1 MRFVRFIYNTAYREI
16 FVIMADT
23 LTKITYQTLQQG
35 KSYLSFA
42 HKAISIQARK
52 ALKPNDLPMIPVPPE
67 LISKLQQRVNDIQAV
82 DWQDAERG
90 IYPTSLLFDEPW
102 VDYLRQYPSLVA
114 DLPSIW
120 QRADSKKYQDFDRS
134 IEINDY
140 PSYYVQNF
148 HHQTGGYLSDLSANL
163 YDLQVEILFG
173 GSADAMR
180 RRILAPLKAGLKTF
194 SDVPPSQIRI
204 LDAACGTA
212 RTLRGVRA
220 MLPQASLFGVD
231 LSGAYLRKASEQ
243 LADLPGQLVQLL
255 QGNIEE
261 LPYIDNY
268 FHAVT
273 CVFLFHELPPAVR
286 QQAIAECF
294 RVLKPGGTFI
304 ICDSIQVSDSPELE
318 AMMHAFH
325 ETFHEPYYRSY
336 MDDNLVDRLHNA
348 GFAEVLP
355 TEVHF
360 MSKYLVAK
368 KPVV

>member
-1 MRFVRFIYNTAYREI
+1 
-16 FVIMADT
+16 MADT
-23 LTKITYQTLQQG
+23 LTKLTYQTLQQG
-35 KSYLSFA
+35 KGYLSFA
-42 HKAISIQARK
+42 HKTLSIQARK
-52 ALKPNDLPMIPVPPE
+52 ALKPNNLPAIPVPPE
-67 LISKLQQRVNDIQAV
+67 LITKLQQRVNDIQAV
-82 DWQDAERG
+82 DWQDAENG
-90 IYPTSLLFDEPW
+90 VYPTSLLFDEPW

-120 QRADSKKYQDFDRS
+120 ARADGKKYQDFDRD
-134 IEINDY
+134 IQTEGY
-140 PSYYVQNF
+140 PNYYVQNF

-180 RRILAPLKAGLKTF
+180 RRILAPLKAGLQAF
-194 SDVPPSQIRI
+194 SDVPAKQIRI

-212 RTLRGVRA
+212 RTLRAIRA

-231 LSGAYLRKASEQ
+231 LSDAYLRKANEQ
-243 LADLPGQLVQLL
+243 LADMPGSLVQLL
-255 QGNIEE
+255 EGNIEE
-261 LPYIDNY
+261 LPYVDNY

-286 QQAIAECF
+286 QKAIEECY

-318 AMMHAFH
+318 AMMHMFQ

-336 MDDNLVDRLHNA
+336 MDDNLLDRLNKA

-368 KPVV
+368 K

>member
-1 MRFVRFIYNTAYREI
+1 
-16 FVIMADT
+16 MADT
-23 LTKITYQTLQQG
+23 LTKLSYQTLQQG

-42 HKAISIQARK
+42 HKMIGIQARK
-52 ALKPNDLPMIPVPPE
+52 AFKPNDMPVIPVPPE
-67 LISKLQQRVNDIQAV
+67 LITKLQQRVNELQAT
-82 DWQDAERG
+82 DWQDAENG
-90 IYPTSLLFDEPW
+90 VYPTSLLFDEPW
-102 VDYLRQYPSLVA
+102 ADYLAQYPALVA

-120 QRADSKKYQDFDRS
+120 ERADGKKYQDFDRD
-134 IEINDY
+134 IETAGY

-180 RRILAPLKAGLKTF
+180 RRILAPLKAGLTAF
-194 SDVPPSQIRI
+194 SDVPARQIRI
-204 LDAACGTA
+204 LDTACGTA

-231 LSGAYLRKASEQ
+231 LSAAYLRKANEQ
-243 LADLPGQLVQLL
+243 LADLPGALVQLL
-255 QGNIEE
+255 AGNIEE
-261 LPYIDNY
+261 LPYVDNY

-273 CVFLFHELPPAVR
+273 CVFLFHELPPAAR
-286 QQAIAECF
+286 QNAIAECY
-294 RVLKPGGTFI
+294 RVLKPGGSFI

-318 AMMHAFH
+318 AMMHMFH

-336 MDDNLVDRLHNA
+336 MEDDLVGRLTTA

-368 KPVV
+368 K

>member
-1 MRFVRFIYNTAYREI
+1 
-16 FVIMADT
+16 MADT
-23 LTKITYQTLQQG
+23 LTKLSYQTLQQG

-42 HKAISIQARK
+42 HKTISIQARK
-52 ALKPNDLPMIPVPPE
+52 AFKPNDMPVLPVPPE
-67 LISKLQQRVNDIQAV
+67 LITKLQQRVNELQAT
-82 DWQDAERG
+82 DWQDAENG

-102 VDYLRQYPSLVA
+102 GDYLAQYPALVA

-120 QRADSKKYQDFDRS
+120 ARADDKKYQDFGQE
-134 IEINDY
+134 IETTGY

-180 RRILAPLKAGLKTF
+180 RRILAPLKAALTAF
-194 SDVPPSQIRI
+194 SDVPARQIRI
-204 LDAACGTA
+204 LDTACGTA

-231 LSGAYLRKASEQ
+231 LSAAYLRKANEQ
-243 LADLPGQLVQLL
+243 LADMPGALVQLL
-255 QGNIEE
+255 EGNIEE
-261 LPYIDNY
+261 LPYVDNY

-273 CVFLFHELPPAVR
+273 CVFLFHELPPAAR
-286 QQAIAECF
+286 QNAIAECY
-294 RVLKPGGTFI
+294 RVLKPGGSFI

-318 AMMHAFH
+318 AMMHMFH

-336 MDDNLVDRLHNA
+336 MEDDLVGRLTTV

-368 KPVV
+368 K

>member
-1 MRFVRFIYNTAYREI
+1 
-16 FVIMADT
+16 MADT
-23 LTKITYQTLQQG
+23 LTKLTYQTLQQG

-42 HKAISIQARK
+42 HKTISIQARK

-67 LISKLQQRVNDIQAV
+67 LITKLQQRVNDLLAV
-82 DWQDAERG
+82 DWQDAENG
-90 IYPTSLLFDEPW
+90 VYPTSLLFDEPW
-102 VDYLRQYPSLVA
+102 VDYLKQYPSLIV
-114 DLPSIW
+114 DMPSIW
-120 QRADSKKYQDFDRS
+120 RRADGKKHQDFDRD
-134 IEINDY
+134 IETDGY

-180 RRILAPLKAGLKTF
+180 RRILAPLKASLTAF
-194 SDVPPSQIRI
+194 SDVPAKQIRI

-220 MLPQASLFGVD
+220 MLPQASLFAVD
-231 LSGAYLRKASEQ
+231 LSGAYLRKANEQ
-243 LADLPGQLVQLL
+243 LADMPGELVQLM

-261 LPYIDNY
+261 LPYVDNY

-286 QQAIAECF
+286 QNAIDECY
-294 RVLKPGGTFI
+294 RVLKPGGSLI
-304 ICDSIQVSDSPELE
+304 ICDSIQVADSPELE
-318 AMMHAFH
+318 AMMHMFH

-336 MDDNLVDRLHNA
+336 MEDDLIDRLNKA
-348 GFAEVLP
+348 GFAQVLP

-360 MSKYLVAK
+360 MSKYLVATK
-368 KPVV
+368 AVDS

>member
-1 MRFVRFIYNTAYREI
+1 
-16 FVIMADT
+16 MADT
-23 LTKITYQTLQQG
+23 LTKLTYQTLQQG

-42 HKAISIQARK
+42 HKTISIQARK

-67 LISKLQQRVNDIQAV
+67 LITKLQQRVNDLQAV
-82 DWQDAERG
+82 DWLDAENG
-90 IYPTSLLFDEPW
+90 VYPTSLLFDEPW

-114 DLPSIW
+114 DLPGIW
-120 QRADSKKYQDFDRS
+120 ARADGKKYQDFDRD
-134 IEINDY
+134 IETEGY

-180 RRILAPLKAGLKTF
+180 RRILAPLKASLNAF
-194 SDVPPSQIRI
+194 SDVPAKQIRI

-220 MLPQASLFGVD
+220 MLPQASLFAVD
-231 LSGAYLRKASEQ
+231 LSGAYLRKANEQ
-243 LADLPGQLVQLL
+243 LADMPGELVQLM

-261 LPYIDNY
+261 LPYVDNY

-273 CVFLFHELPPAVR
+273 CVFLFHELPPAAR
-286 QQAIAECF
+286 QNAIGECY
-294 RVLKPGGTFI
+294 RVLKPGGSLI
-304 ICDSIQVSDSPELE
+304 ICDSIQVADSPELE
-318 AMMHAFH
+318 AMMNMFH

-336 MDDNLVDRLHNA
+336 MEDDLIDRLNKA

-368 KPVV
+368 KALV

>member
-1 MRFVRFIYNTAYREI
+1 
-16 FVIMADT
+16 MADT
-23 LTKITYQTLQQG
+23 LTKLSYQTLQQG

-42 HKAISIQARK
+42 HKTISIQARK
-52 ALKPNDLPMIPVPPE
+52 AFKPNNMPMLPVPTD
-67 LISKLQQRVNDIQAV
+67 LINKLQQRVNELQAT
-82 DWQDAERG
+82 DWQDAEDG
-90 IYPTSLLFDEPW
+90 VYPTSLLFDEPW
-102 VDYLRQYPSLVA
+102 ADYLAQYPALVA

-120 QRADSKKYQDFDRS
+120 ARADDKKYQDFDRD
-134 IEINDY
+134 IETAGY

-180 RRILAPLKAGLKTF
+180 RRILAPLKAALTAF
-194 SDVPPSQIRI
+194 SDVPARQIRI
-204 LDAACGTA
+204 LDTACGTA

-220 MLPQASLFGVD
+220 MLPQASLFGMD
-231 LSGAYLRKASEQ
+231 LSAAYLRKASEQ
-243 LADLPGQLVQLL
+243 LADMPGALVQLL
-255 QGNIEE
+255 EGNIEE
-261 LPYIDNY
+261 LPYVDNY

-286 QQAIAECF
+286 QKAIEECY
-294 RVLKPGGTFI
+294 RVLKPGGSFI
-304 ICDSIQVSDSPELE
+304 ICDSIQLSDSPELE
-318 AMMHAFH
+318 SMMQMFQ

-336 MDDNLVDRLHNA
+336 MEDDLVCRLTTA

-368 KPVV
+368 K

>member
-1 MRFVRFIYNTAYREI
+1 
-16 FVIMADT
+16 MADT
-23 LTKITYQTLQQG
+23 LTKLSYQTLQQG

-42 HKAISIQARK
+42 HKMIGIQARK
-52 ALKPNDLPMIPVPPE
+52 AFKPNDMPVIPVPPE
-67 LISKLQQRVNDIQAV
+67 LITKLQQRVNELQAT
-82 DWQDAERG
+82 DWQDAENG
-90 IYPTSLLFDEPW
+90 VYPTSLLFDEPW
-102 VDYLRQYPSLVA
+102 ADYLAQYPALVA

-120 QRADSKKYQDFDRS
+120 ERADGKKYQDFDRD
-134 IEINDY
+134 IETAGY

-180 RRILAPLKAGLKTF
+180 RRILAPLKAGLTAF
-194 SDVPPSQIRI
+194 SDVPARQIRL
-204 LDAACGTA
+204 LDTACGTA

-231 LSGAYLRKASEQ
+231 LSAAYLRKANEQ
-243 LADLPGQLVQLL
+243 LADLPGALVQLL
-255 QGNIEE
+255 EGNIEE
-261 LPYIDNY
+261 LPYVDNY

-273 CVFLFHELPPAVR
+273 CVFLFHELPPAAR
-286 QQAIAECF
+286 QNAIAECY
-294 RVLKPGGTFI
+294 RVLKPGGSFI

-318 AMMHAFH
+318 AMMHMFH

-336 MDDNLVDRLHNA
+336 MEDDLVGRLTTA

-368 KPVV
+368 K

>member
-1 MRFVRFIYNTAYREI
+1 MVA
-16 FVIMADT
+16 T
-23 LTKITYQTLQQG
+23 LTKLTYQTLQQG

-42 HKAISIQARK
+42 HKTLSIQARK
-52 ALKPNDLPMIPVPPE
+52 ALKPNDLPMIPVPSE
-67 LISKLQQRVNDIQAV
+67 LIAKLQQRFDDIQAV
-82 DWQDAERG
+82 DWQDAENG
-90 IYPTSLLFDEPW
+90 VYPISLLFDEPW
-102 VDYLRQYPSLVA
+102 IDYLRQYPSLLV
-114 DLPSIW
+114 DMPSIW
-120 QRADSKKYQDFDRS
+120 ARADSKKYQDFAPE
-134 IEINDY
+134 IETEGY
-140 PSYYVQNF
+140 PNYYVQNF

-180 RRILAPLKAGLKTF
+180 RRVLAPLKAGLQAF
-194 SDVPPSQIRI
+194 SDVPAKQIRI

-212 RTLRGVRA
+212 RTLRGIRS
-220 MLPQASLFGVD
+220 MLPQASLHGVD
-231 LSGAYLRKASEQ
+231 LSGAYLRKANEQ
-243 LADLPGQLVQLL
+243 FADLPGELVQLL

-261 LPYIDNY
+261 LPYVDNY

-286 QQAIAECF
+286 QKAIAECY

-318 AMMHAFH
+318 AMMHMFH

-336 MDDNLVDRLHNA
+336 MEDNLIDRLTQA
-348 GFAEVLP
+348 GFREVLP
-355 TEVHF
+355 TGVHF

-368 KPVV
+368 K

>member
-1 MRFVRFIYNTAYREI
+1 
-16 FVIMADT
+16 MADT
-23 LTKITYQTLQQG
+23 LTKLSYQTLQQG
-35 KSYLSFA
+35 KSYFSFA
-42 HKAISIQARK
+42 HKTISIQARK
-52 ALKPNDLPMIPVPPE
+52 AFKPNDMPVLPVPPE
-67 LISKLQQRVNDIQAV
+67 LINKLQQLVNKLQDT
-82 DWQDAERG
+82 DWQDAENG
-90 IYPTSLLFDEPW
+90 VYPTSLLFDEPW
-102 VDYLRQYPSLVA
+102 ADYLAQYPALVA

-120 QRADSKKYQDFDRS
+120 ARADGKKYQDFDRD
-134 IEINDY
+134 IETAGY

-180 RRILAPLKAGLKTF
+180 RRILAPLKAALTAF
-194 SDVPPSQIRI
+194 SDVPARQIRI
-204 LDAACGTA
+204 LDTACGTA

-231 LSGAYLRKASEQ
+231 LSAAYLRKANEQ
-243 LADLPGQLVQLL
+243 LADLPGALVQLL
-255 QGNIEE
+255 EGNIEE
-261 LPYIDNY
+261 LPYVDNY

-273 CVFLFHELPPAVR
+273 CVFLFHELPPAAR
-286 QQAIAECF
+286 QNAIAECY
-294 RVLKPGGTFI
+294 RVLKPGGSFI
-304 ICDSIQVSDSPELE
+304 LCDSIQVSDSPELE
-318 AMMHAFH
+318 SMMNMFH

-336 MDDNLVDRLHNA
+336 MEDDLVGRLTTA

-368 KPVV
+368 K

>member
-1 MRFVRFIYNTAYREI
+1 
-16 FVIMADT
+16 MADT
-23 LTKITYQTLQQG
+23 LTKLTYQTLQQG

-42 HKAISIQARK
+42 HKTISIQARK

-67 LISKLQQRVNDIQAV
+67 LIAKLQQRVNDLQAV
-82 DWQDAERG
+82 DWQDAENG
-90 IYPTSLLFDEPW
+90 VYPTSLLFDEPW
-102 VDYLRQYPSLVA
+102 VDYLKQYPSLIV
-114 DLPSIW
+114 DMPSIW
-120 QRADSKKYQDFDRS
+120 ARADGKKHQDFDRD
-134 IEINDY
+134 IEIEGY

-180 RRILAPLKAGLKTF
+180 RRILAPLKASLTAF
-194 SDVPPSQIRI
+194 SDVPAKQIRI

-220 MLPQASLFGVD
+220 MLPQASLFAVD

-243 LADLPGQLVQLL
+243 LADMPGELVQLM

-261 LPYIDNY
+261 LPYVDNY

-286 QQAIAECF
+286 QNAIDECY
-294 RVLKPGGTFI
+294 RVLKPGGSLI
-304 ICDSIQVSDSPELE
+304 ICDSIQVADSPELE
-318 AMMHAFH
+318 AMMHMFH

-336 MDDNLVDRLHNA
+336 MEDDLIDRLNKA

-368 KPVV
+368 KALV

>member
-1 MRFVRFIYNTAYREI
+1 
-16 FVIMADT
+16 MADT
-23 LTKITYQTLQQG
+23 LTKLSYQTLQQG

-42 HKAISIQARK
+42 HKTISIQARK
-52 ALKPNDLPMIPVPPE
+52 AFKPNDMPVLPVPPE
-67 LISKLQQRVNDIQAV
+67 LITKLQQRVNELQAT
-82 DWQDAERG
+82 DWQDAENG

-102 VDYLRQYPSLVA
+102 ADYLAQYPALVA

-120 QRADSKKYQDFDRS
+120 ARADDKKYQDFDQE
-134 IEINDY
+134 IETTGY

-180 RRILAPLKAGLKTF
+180 RRILAPLKAALTAF
-194 SDVPPSQIRI
+194 SDVPARQIRI
-204 LDAACGTA
+204 LDTACGTA

-231 LSGAYLRKASEQ
+231 LSAAYLRKANEQ
-243 LADLPGQLVQLL
+243 LADMPGALVQLL
-255 QGNIEE
+255 EGNIEE
-261 LPYIDNY
+261 LPYVDNY

-273 CVFLFHELPPAVR
+273 CVFLFHELPPAAR
-286 QQAIAECF
+286 QNAIAECY
-294 RVLKPGGTFI
+294 RVLKPGGSFI

-318 AMMHAFH
+318 AMMHMFH

-336 MDDNLVDRLHNA
+336 MEDDLVGRLTTV

-368 KPVV
+368 K

>member
-1 MRFVRFIYNTAYREI
+1 
-16 FVIMADT
+16 MADT
-23 LTKITYQTLQQG
+23 LTKLTYQTLQQG

-42 HKAISIQARK
+42 HKTISIQARK

-67 LISKLQQRVNDIQAV
+67 LIAKLQQRVNDLQAV
-82 DWQDAERG
+82 DWQDAENG
-90 IYPTSLLFDEPW
+90 VYPTSLLFDEPW
-102 VDYLRQYPSLVA
+102 VDYLKQYPSLIV
-114 DLPSIW
+114 DMPSIW
-120 QRADSKKYQDFDRS
+120 ARADGKKHQDFDRE
-134 IEINDY
+134 IETDGY
-140 PSYYVQNF
+140 PNYYVQNF

-180 RRILAPLKAGLKTF
+180 RRILAPLKASLTAF
-194 SDVPPSQIRI
+194 SDVPAKQIRI

-220 MLPQASLFGVD
+220 MLPQASLFAVD

-243 LADLPGQLVQLL
+243 LADMPGELVQLM

-261 LPYIDNY
+261 LPYVDNY

-286 QQAIAECF
+286 QNAIDECY
-294 RVLKPGGTFI
+294 RVLKPGGSLI
-304 ICDSIQVSDSPELE
+304 ICDSIQVADSPELE
-318 AMMHAFH
+318 AMMHMFH

-336 MDDNLVDRLHNA
+336 MEDDLIDRLNKA

-368 KPVV
+368 KALV

>member
-1 MRFVRFIYNTAYREI
+1 
-16 FVIMADT
+16 MADT
-23 LTKITYQTLQQG
+23 LTKLSYQTLQQG

-42 HKAISIQARK
+42 HKMIGIQARK
-52 ALKPNDLPMIPVPPE
+52 AFKPNDMPVIPVPPE
-67 LISKLQQRVNDIQAV
+67 LITKLQQRVNELQAT
-82 DWQDAERG
+82 DWQDAENG
-90 IYPTSLLFDEPW
+90 VYPTSLLFDEPW
-102 VDYLRQYPSLVA
+102 ADYLAQYPALVA

-120 QRADSKKYQDFDRS
+120 ERADGKKYQDFDRD
-134 IEINDY
+134 IETAGY

-180 RRILAPLKAGLKTF
+180 RRILAPLKAGLTAF
-194 SDVPPSQIRI
+194 SDVPARQIRI
-204 LDAACGTA
+204 LDTACGTA

-231 LSGAYLRKASEQ
+231 LSAAYLRKANEQ
-243 LADLPGQLVQLL
+243 LADLPGALVQLL
-255 QGNIEE
+255 EGNIEE
-261 LPYIDNY
+261 LPYVDNY

-273 CVFLFHELPPAVR
+273 CVFLFHELPPAAR
-286 QQAIAECF
+286 QNAIAECY
-294 RVLKPGGTFI
+294 RVLKPGGSFI

-318 AMMHAFH
+318 AMMHMFH

-336 MDDNLVDRLHNA
+336 MEDDLVGRLTTA

-368 KPVV
+368 K

>member
-1 MRFVRFIYNTAYREI
+1 
-16 FVIMADT
+16 MADT
-23 LTKITYQTLQQG
+23 LTKLTYQTLQQG
-35 KSYLSFA
+35 KGYLSFA
-42 HKAISIQARK
+42 HKALSIQARK
-52 ALKPNDLPMIPVPPE
+52 ALKPNNFPAIPVPPE
-67 LISKLQQRVNDIQAV
+67 LIAKLQQRVNDIQAV
-82 DWQDAERG
+82 DWQDAENG
-90 IYPTSLLFDEPW
+90 VYPTSLLFDEPW
-102 VDYLRQYPSLVA
+102 ADYLRQYPLLVA
-114 DLPSIW
+114 DMPSIW
-120 QRADSKKYQDFDRS
+120 ARADNKKYQDFDRD
-134 IEINDY
+134 IQTEGY

-180 RRILAPLKAGLKTF
+180 RRILAPLKAGLQTF
-194 SDVPPSQIRI
+194 SDVPAKQIRI
-204 LDAACGTA
+204 LDTACGTA
-212 RTLRGVRA
+212 RTLRAIRA

-231 LSGAYLRKASEQ
+231 LSDAYLRKANEQ
-243 LADLPGQLVQLL
+243 LADMPGSLVQLL
-255 QGNIEE
+255 EGNIEE
-261 LPYIDNY
+261 LPYVDNY

-286 QQAIAECF
+286 QKAIEECY

-304 ICDSIQVSDSPELE
+304 ICDSIQVSDSPDLE
-318 AMMHAFH
+318 AMMHMFH

-336 MDDNLVDRLHNA
+336 MEDDLIDRLKQA

-368 KPVV
+368 K

>member
-1 MRFVRFIYNTAYREI
+1 MV
-16 FVIMADT
+16 DT
-23 LTKITYQTLQQG
+23 LTKLTYQTLQQG

-42 HKAISIQARK
+42 HKTLGIQVRK
-52 ALKPNDLPMIPVPPE
+52 ALKPNNLPTIPVPPE
-67 LISKLQQRVNDIQAV
+67 LIAKLQQRVKDLQVI
-82 DWQDAERG
+82 DLQDAENG
-90 IYPTSLLFDEPW
+90 IYPASLLFDEPW
-102 VDYLRQYPSLVA
+102 LDYLLQYPSLVA
-114 DLPSIW
+114 DMPSIW
-120 QRADSKKYQDFDRS
+120 QRADRQQFQEFQQG
-134 IEINDY
+134 IETAGY

-148 HHQTGGYLSDLSANL
+148 HHQTDGYLSDLSANL

-180 RRILAPLKAGLKTF
+180 RRVLAPLKTGLQAFAEIPTR
-194 SDVPPSQIRI
+194 QIRI

-220 MLPQASLFGVD
+220 MLPQAALHGLD
-231 LSGAYLRKASEQ
+231 LSPAYLRKASEQ
-243 LADLPGQLVQLL
+243 LADLPGDLVQLL

-261 LPYIDNY
+261 LPYVDNY
-268 FHAVT
+268 FHAIT
-273 CVFLFHELPPAVR
+273 CVFLFHELPPAAR
-286 QQAIAECF
+286 QQAIAECY

-304 ICDSIQVSDSPELE
+304 ICDSIQVSDSPEME
-318 AMMHAFH
+318 AMMHMFH

-336 MDDNLVDRLHNA
+336 MGDDLVDRLIQV

-368 KPVV
+368 KAIN